1 MPSGLVALM
10 IGGICRGKGSFL
22 GCHYLME
29 GLISLVPAYEILH
42 IVNGFLS
49 GGAYL
54 LAAS

>member
-1 MPSGLVALM
+1 MVSDV
-10 IGGICRGKGSFL
+10 CWGKGSFL

-29 GLISLVPAYEILH
+29 DLSSSVPTYGILN
-42 IVNGFLS
+42 IVNGFLP